1 MLEGFY
7 QWIRNI
13 VVYLIFMSLILKLL
27 PEGKNVKYIKYF
39 MGMILV
45 LIVLAPAG
53 RLFHLDETFGEFT
66 RQLSGQ
72 EKTREFRQELELMGE
87 EYASQVIGEYEA
99 DLASQAGSF
108 LSQNGYGDAAV
119 RVTLDADTESGTFGE
134 ILSMQVDFE
143 GGEEKESGSSV
154 VIEKNQISIL
164 DEEPEAAGEE
174 SRNYREAAE
183 EEAVRK
189 ALSEQF
195 SVEEDRIRVRY
206 G

>member
-27 PEGKNVKYIKYF
+27 PEEKNVKYIKYF

-99 DLASQAGSF
+99 DLAFQAGSF

-134 ILSMQVDFE
+134 ILSMQVDFG

-189 ALSEQF
+189 ALAEQF
-195 SVEEDRIRVRY
+195 SVEEDRIRIRY